1 MGLLA
6 VGQVIWIYDGT
17 ISPAGYKMVACV
29 EPDQGFFY
37 RINTKGHWRPAVR
50 MPKAEHQFLD
60 HDSHLECGDPL
71 EIDDYLI
78 EEGLRERGVIGSL
91 SASVC
96 RSVEAVLDQARTLS
110 PADKAAIRGALAL
123 IV

>member
-1 MGLLA
+1 MGLVA
-6 VGQVIWIYDGT
+6 AGQVIWIYDSM
-17 ISPAGYKMVACV
+17 ISPPGNKMVACV
-29 EPDQGFFY
+29 EPRQGFFY

-50 MPKAEHQFLD
+50 LSRAEHPFLD

-78 EEGLRERGVIGSL
+78 EEGLRHRGVIGAL
-91 SASVC
+91 SPSAC
-96 RSVEAVLDQARTLS
+96 RAVEAVLDQARTLS
-110 PADKAAIRGALAL
+110 RADKAAIRAALAE